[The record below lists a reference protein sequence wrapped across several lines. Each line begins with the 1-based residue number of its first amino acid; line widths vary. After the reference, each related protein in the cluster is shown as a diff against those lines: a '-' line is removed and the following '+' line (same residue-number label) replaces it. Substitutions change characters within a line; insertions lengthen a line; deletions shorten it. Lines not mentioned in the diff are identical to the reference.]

1 MKVVQF
7 IEVGVKNAHNWNK
20 NPFSLQNGQ
29 SFSFH
34 CYSQH
39 HQITKRM
46 HAYEQSV
53 SEARNGVQ
61 LTTQGGYN
69 DEQNKENKLVE
80 HQNTLNG
87 KKYNG
92 QG

>member
-1 MKVVQF
+1 MVVQF
-7 IEVGVKNAHNWNK
+7 LEVGVKNAHNTNED
-20 NPFSLQNGQ
+20 PFSLQIFQ

>member
-1 MKVVQF
+1 MVVQF
-7 IEVGVKNAHNWNK
+7 LEVGVKNAHNTNED
-20 NPFSLQNGQ
+20 PFSQQIFQ

-69 DEQNKENKLVE
+69 DDQNQENKLVIR
-80 HQNTLNG
+80 LNRFVFY
-87 KKYNG
+87 KKSDKK
-92 QG
+92 